1 MFVIGRRDMRAS
13 RIGFLT
19 FCGFMAGLVPAS
31 AAAVSADLIGGLRQ
45 GGYVLVMRHASSPAM
60 PPAKTEADP
69 ENIGLERQLDERGR
83 TSAEAMG
90 RAFKTLHIPVGEI
103 FSSPTYRAR
112 ETIKLAGFGP
122 PKTVVELGDQGH
134 SMARLNGPGP
144 AAWLKAK
151 AAEKPAPGRDT
162 LIVTHMPNITAAFP
176 DDAAGLQDGET
187 LVFKPDGHGH
197 VSLVAKVPIED
208 WAGSVP

>member
-1 MFVIGRRDMRAS
+1 MRAS
-13 RIGFLT
+13 RAGFLAV
-19 FCGFMAGLVPAS
+19 CGFMAGLVPAS
-31 AAAVSADLIGGLRQ
+31 AAAVPADLIKGLRQ
-45 GGYVLVMRHASSPAM
+45 GGYMLVMRHASSPAM

-69 ENIGLERQLDERGR
+69 ENTGLERQLDGKGR
-83 TSAEAMG
+83 QSAEAMG
-90 RAFKTLHIPVGEI
+90 RAFKSLHIPVGEI

-112 ETIKLAGFGP
+112 ETIRLAGFGT

-151 AAEKPAPGRDT
+151 AAEKPAAGRDT

-197 VSLVAKVPIED
+197 ASLVAKVPIED